1 MPNLKR
7 YKLIS
12 EKSRIMTIVGILVP
26 LAEVGAAATLEMSN
40 AALTDAAVEGGIAG
54 RMGQIL
60 HGGDE
65 GGGGATTGEGVEE
78 DPDAILPVSPGQP
91 NVNPGG
97 NPPAGI
103 STDPPA
109 PAGDGTTPVTVKPQG
124 QNPKVNSPTFIGT
137 VGWVAPGTMT
147 SMSNSIWQE
156 SKSSTNPEAKIL
168 LNSQAVVDY
177 MGNQSAVLTQYNNAL
192 LTNTDT
198 ASIKNLLSV
207 LAGGSFIETTWS
219 QAIFETALSADVIS
233 RQINTAWQSPSRT
246 YIPESRCLG
255 LEA

>member
-1 MPNLKR
+1 
-7 YKLIS
+7 
-12 EKSRIMTIVGILVP
+12 MTIIGILVP

-40 AALTDAAVEGGIAG
+40 AALTDATVEGGIAG
-54 RMGQIL
+54 RLGQIV
-60 HGGDE
+60 HGPSEGE
-65 GGGGATTGEGVEE
+65 GGAATGEGAAQ
-78 DPDAILPVSPGQP
+78 DPDAIVPVSPGQS

-97 NPPAGI
+97 TTPQGI
-103 STDPPA
+103 NTDPPP

-124 QNPKVNSPTFIGT
+124 QSPKVSSATFIGS

-156 SKSSTNPEAKIL
+156 SKASTNPEAKVL

-192 LTNTDT
+192 MTNTDN
-198 ASIKNLLSV
+198 ASIHNFLSV

-233 RQINTAWQSPSRT
+233 RQINTAWQSASGMCF
-246 YIPESRCLG
+246 PESRCFG
-255 LEA
+255 L